1 MECIPSTQYERD
13 LASSEQMEE
22 ATYVAIERD
31 KFQFRELEL
40 NGRSKGM
47 ALNDIR

>member
-1 MECIPSTQYERD
+1 MQGLPSTLEERN

-22 ATYVAIERD
+22 ATYAASE
-31 KFQFRELEL
+31 KEKLQFRELEL
-40 NGRSKGM
+40 NGPSKGM